1 MSRHRS
7 RYRAVQI
14 LYQCDVRGIAPEE
27 AIRNYYGGL
36 FSEEAEET
44 PDRDKF
50 MEELAGGTFDRRTE
64 IDAQIEQHSEHW
76 RMQRM
81 PAVDRNI
88 LRLAV
93 FELMQATLPPP
104 VVIDEALELGR
115 RFSGPESVSFMN
127 GVLDA
132 IRKTLPPTSEAG
144 SQPAD

>member
-1 MSRHRS
+1 
-7 RYRAVQI
+7 

-27 AIRNYYGGL
+27 AIQNYYGGL

-50 MEELAGGTFDRRTE
+50 MEELVGGTFDRRTE

-93 FELMQATLPPP
+93 FELLQARLPPP

-132 IRKTLPPTSEAG
+132 IRKTLPPTPEVG